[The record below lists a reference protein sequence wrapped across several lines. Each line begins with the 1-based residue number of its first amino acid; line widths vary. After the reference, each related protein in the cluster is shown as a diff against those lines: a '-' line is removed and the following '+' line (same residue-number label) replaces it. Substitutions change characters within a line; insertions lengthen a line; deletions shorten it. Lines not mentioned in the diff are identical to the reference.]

1 MHAEDLHLLN
11 ASMMLPAFVH
21 AAALGWAPGVVI
33 PFLVKVAP
41 WLVNGKALREAAP
54 LVAGYSLGFAVMH
67 DRIGYWPMDLVV
79 TLGCVAVFFFY
90 IRACRRG

>member
-21 AAALGWAPGVVI
+21 AAALGWAPGVVL

-41 WLVNGKALREAAP
+41 WLVDGKALREAAP
-54 LVAGYSLGFAVMH
+54 LLAGYGLGFAVMF

-79 TLGCVAVFFFY
+79 TLGCLAVFLFY
-90 IRACRRG
+90 LRACRRG